1 MVQKSKGG
9 KKSRSVLAGKK
20 NKMEM
25 KYHRKD
31 NYKKKKTKR
40 IECCVCMEEIDDI
53 RDNVVTC
60 GKVNHPLC
68 GTCKLKC
75 KDCPMCRSHSVKP
88 PVDQSVRMKILQSSS
103 KVQDEYP
110 KKKIYVS
117 VGSHKVGR
125 STYGVEPP
133 LTQFSGVYHEI
144 RRNKFNYPIYK
155 KLDQEKYIVQE
166 MVEGALE
173 GEEYKKNVCQWVF
186 CTSPDNDYE
195 WYSMYKEGKLIG
207 NHRWRATQGRSVQLT
222 IRRVHTIRRP
232 SQKVM
237 VKYVGDMVQED

>member
-20 NKMEM
+20 NKMDM
-25 KYHRKD
+25 KHHRKD
-31 NYKKKKTKR
+31 NYKKKNKKR
-40 IECCVCMEEIDDI
+40 IECCVCIEEIDDI

-103 KVQDEYP
+103 KIQAEYP

-117 VGSHKVGR
+117 VGSTAEIRGNKW
-125 STYGVEPP
+125 
-133 LTQFSGVYHEI
+133 SGVYHEI

-155 KLDQEKYIVQE
+155 KLDQERYIVNA
-166 MVEGALE
+166 MNEGFWDCALQAN
-173 GEEYKKNVCQWVF
+173 KNLCNWFF
-186 CTSPDNDYE
+186 CTSPDRYFFE
-195 WYSMYKEGKLIG
+195 HISFHKEGKLIG
-207 NHRWRATQGRSVQLT
+207 HHWWNVFHGPWWERHPDATLQLT
-222 IRRVHTIRRP
+222 ITRI
-232 SQKVM
+232 
-237 VKYVGDMVQED
+237 